1 MKNQLATAVQLT
13 PILARVHNLTAQLA
27 QSPNTESSTQRF
39 DQLRSITKNYAVP
52 ADGCEAY
59 SARCL
64 CITQVRR
71 YRTPPKLELRIPQRM
86 NP

>member
-39 DQLRSITKNYAVP
+39 DQLRSITKNHAVP

-59 SARCL
+59 SAAYASL
-64 CITQVRR
+64 KSADTAHHQ
-71 YRTPPKLELRIPQRM
+71 
-86 NP
+86 N